1 MLKRVFIISLALA
14 LTGCATHQQSNQAL
28 GAVLGGAVGH
38 HAIGGSAGT
47 AIGAMIGGAI
57 GGNQPRVYHEQQIIH
72 PINPSRYAQCE
83 IYLRRFANC
92 SSLPTTRDERS
103 CQISERSY
111 YNSCMIR

>member
-1 MLKRVFIISLALA
+1 MLKKLALIA
-14 LTGCATHQQSNQAL
+14 LVGSLSACAHPQY
-28 GAVLGGAVGH
+28 GH
-38 HAIGGSAGT
+38 
-47 AIGAMIGGAI
+47 
-57 GGNQPRVYHEQQIIH
+57 QPRVYVEQQIIH

-92 SSLPTTRDERS
+92 SSLRTTRDERS